1 MIDTNNIEQA
11 RKEIQKLKKN
21 NNKVVVLA
29 KDDEFNR
36 KIFEMKDVDIV
47 VGLEFNRRDKLKQRD
62 SGMNEVIAKL
72 GKTNDI
78 KIGIDISRIQK
89 LNRLEKAKILSR
101 IMQNIKLCR
110 RTGAKIILLDANN
123 KKASSF
129 IISLGGDTNQASF
142 IEDFEI

>member
-21 NNKVVVLA
+21 NDEVVVLA

-72 GKTNDI
+72 AKTSDI
-78 KIGIDISRIQK
+78 KIGIDISRIQI
-89 LNRLEKAKILSR
+89 LNKLEKGKVLSR
-101 IMQNIKLCR
+101 IIQNIKLCR
-110 RTGAKIILLDANN
+110 RTGAKIILLNANN
-123 KKASSF
+123 KEAVSF
-129 IISLGGDTNQASF
+129 IMSLGGNTKQAF
-142 IEDFEI
+142 IQ